1 MYLPPVCRSY
11 KVWVGCRQHHL
22 LSLSYLSLKSTKL
35 HCIADKSATYFFS
48 HLHHRNTSTA
58 TSHSNVPFTMYSMES
73 IATWSTLCQS
83 KIWRVNLIWPWRR
96 YNVNRHQRKRPTR
109 ATKRLFINDKPRASI
124 QRQTETTIWCYI
136 EVYIIHMKLMLQY
149 AWISVYQALVRL

>member
-58 TSHSNVPFTMYSMES
+58 TSHSNVPFTMYSMGEYSNLVDPLS
-73 IATWSTLCQS
+73 IEDLTSQLDLAMKTLQCQS
-83 KIWRVNLIWPWRR
+83 T
-96 YNVNRHQRKRPTR
+96 PT
-109 ATKRLFINDKPRASI
+109 
-124 QRQTETTIWCYI
+124 QTPNTCN
-136 EVYIIHMKLMLQY
+136 
-149 AWISVYQALVRL
+149 